1 MGKLL
6 RILQTLV
13 TALLVLLLASNLYVL
28 AAQRLFHVS
37 DPSVLGVR
45 TAVVLTGSMEP
56 SIRANDLVV
65 VRRQASYSVGDVVM
79 FRSGASTVTHR
90 ITQVTPEGYRTKGDA
105 NNTEDAG
112 VTPPEDVLGR
122 VVLTLHG
129 VGAAVQFLK
138 TPLGAL
144 CLVLLIPALVLL
156 PGKFEKTPAGA
167 PSRDAGGNHD
177 QGKASGKTE

>member
-65 VRRQASYSVGDVVM
+65 VHRQASYSAGDVVM

-156 PGKFEKTPAGA
+156 PEKIQKTPADDS
-167 PSRDAGGNHD
+167 SRVIGEDHD
-177 QGKASGKTE
+177 SGETAEKTE